1 MSLVTNAAPNTLVV
15 VEKSL
20 AAGET
25 AITEQPTGTA
35 WPEDIFSLSHVAIP
49 FPPDDPLYGR
59 ESDEASPHIRI
70 GRFSARGER
79 AVLMVPMDVL
89 MRLSYN
95 PFFDYMERRVVEWID
110 RQGRAGTPS
119 AP

>member
-1 MSLVTNAAPNTLVV
+1 VSLVTNAAPDTLAVV
-15 VEKSL
+15 QKSL

-25 AITEQPTGTA
+25 VITEQPTGTG
-35 WPEDIFSLSHVAIP
+35 WPEDIFSLSHVALP

-59 ESDEASPHIRI
+59 EGGETAPHIRI

-79 AVLMVPMDVL
+79 AVLLVPMDVL

-95 PFFDYMERRVVEWID
+95 PFFAYMERRVGEWLD
-110 RQGRAGTPS
+110 RRGKG
-119 AP
+119 